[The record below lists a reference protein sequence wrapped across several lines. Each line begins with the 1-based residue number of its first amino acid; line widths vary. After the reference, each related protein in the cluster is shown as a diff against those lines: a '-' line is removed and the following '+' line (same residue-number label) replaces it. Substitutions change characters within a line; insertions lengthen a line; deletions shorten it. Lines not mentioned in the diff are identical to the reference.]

1 MQDSQ
6 ASAAS
11 PTCSAGD
18 LAQQEKPARGIPT
31 ATNVDHVAYTVP
43 DLDEAVRFF
52 VEVLGA
58 HLLYR
63 EETIRSD
70 DEWMLEALN
79 VHPRAAADI
88 AMLRLGP
95 VTNIELFQYSAPDQN
110 RCVPRNSDYG
120 GHHIAFYVQDIDAAA
135 DYLRRQPGVRL
146 LGEPRMVPEGPI
158 AGDRWLYFLTPWG
171 MQMELISL
179 PSRLPYE
186 ATTPHRRFGP
196 CAAWTAPER

>member
-1 MQDSQ
+1 MQDSH

-11 PTCSAGD
+11 PIYSAGD
-18 LAQQEKPARGIPT
+18 LTQQAAPARGIPT

-52 VEVLGA
+52 VDVLGA
-58 HLLYR
+58 DLLYR

-79 VHPRAAADI
+79 VHPRATADI

-110 RCVPRNSDYG
+110 RRVPRNSDYG
-120 GHHIAFYVQDIDAAA
+120 GHHIAFYVRDIDAAA

-146 LGEPRMVPEGPI
+146 LGAPRTVLDGPI

-179 PSRLPYE
+179 PSQLPYE
-186 ATTPHRRFGP
+186 ATTANRRFGP
-196 CAAWTAPER
+196 CAAWAPER